1 MALLIIMIVVAVIAT
16 LGLVGVIIYNIKENN
31 WHPANFAWTTL
42 TIGIPMLCLLFGTF
56 TKINKNEVGIV
67 YDDRYGVVDKH
78 FDEGFHKKSIFEHVT
93 KISTLNRDKFIE
105 TSAQTDD
112 GQYATFEIAVTYAV
126 EKEDAPKY
134 FRTTGGDAKKSLNG
148 EEKKSAFD
156 DQLMGLV
163 EKELQSTTI
172 KFNIFSL
179 LSEGLET
186 ARVDFEKNLAVSL
199 KEQYGITLRFAV
211 FKDVDAG
218 EKIEE
223 ILKAK
228 ATAEQ
233 QISIAQKEAE
243 AKLVTATNEVA
254 VAEKEAEQ
262 KKILADATAYATK
275 VQGEASGEAASA
287 YTDSILKMIDDL
299 YVEQSGVLTY
309 DKCANI
315 ILSIV
320 FYDNWDGVLP
330 TTLTSDSLS
339 ALIGALITGA

>member
-1 MALLIIMIVVAVIAT
+1 MILLICMIALAIVAT
-16 LGLVGVIIYNIKENN
+16 LILVGVLIYLVKNEDA
-31 WHPANFAWTTL
+31 HPANFAWSVVTL
-42 TIGIPMLCLLFGTF
+42 GIPMLCLLFGTF
-56 TKINKNEVGIV
+56 TRVNKNEVGII

-78 FDEGFHKKSIFEHVT
+78 FEEGFHKKSIFEHVT
-93 KISTLNRDKFIE
+93 IISTLNRDKFIE

-126 EKEDAPKY
+126 EKEDAPKF
-134 FRTTGGDAKKSLNG
+134 FRTTGGDKSNT
-148 EEKKSAFD
+148 FD
-156 DQLMGLV
+156 DQLMGLI

-172 KFNIFSL
+172 QYNIFNL

-186 ARVDFEKNLAVSL
+186 ARIDFEKNLSVSL
-199 KEQYGITLRFAV
+199 KEQYGVTLRFAV

-233 QISIAQKEAE
+233 QIAIAQKEAE

-254 VAEKEAEQ
+254 IAEKEAEQ
-262 KKILADATAYATK
+262 KKILADAAAYATK
-275 VQGEASGEAASA
+275 VQGEANGDAASA
-287 YTDSILKMIDDL
+287 YTDAVLGMIDDL
-299 YVEQSGVLTY
+299 YVAQGGALTY
-309 DKCANI
+309 EQCANI

-339 ALIGALITGA
+339 ALIGALIAGA